1 MHGNCELKP
10 YVMYSGS
17 EDSTIREWQLVHHN
31 CTRVFRGH
39 SGAVTYVVADASVNK
54 LFSASYDG
62 TIAVWD
68 ISDSSLG
75 EVNREGASHLHHE
88 DGASITTSNQLR
100 QHRQH
105 LAAQGVPLLQRPL
118 TKTIPC
124 TSHTDVIYDIL
135 VSAGKPAM
143 HSFLA
148 PRTNGGACNAT
159 GGGATGK
166 YVYSASGDKRWVKMY
181 HYAGKHVS
189 NIVWLPLVLIC
200 FVFVFVLFG
209 CLIDCSFVRLF
220 F

>member
-10 YVMYSGS
+10 YVVYSGS
-17 EDSTIREWQLVHHN
+17 EDNTIREWQLVHHN

-75 EVNREGASHLHHE
+75 EVNRKKASHLHHE
-88 DGASITTSNQLR
+88 DVASTSNNRLR

-118 TKTIPC
+118 TKTKPC

-143 HSFLA
+143 HSFSA
-148 PRTNGGACNAT
+148 PRTNGGVWNAT
-159 GGGATGK
+159 GGSATGK
-166 YVYSASGDKRWVKMY
+166 YVYSASGDNRWIKNVPVRRR
-181 HYAGKHVS
+181 AG
-189 NIVWLPLVLIC
+189 IC
-200 FVFVFVLFG
+200 YPMAAPCFAVF
-209 CLIDCSFVRLF
+209 CLIVCLLVRLF